1 MGGDW
6 AEPLRFVANIPP
18 LIAFVYCFLGRQL
31 LLIELNK
38 AKSQQTLAEKLSSVH
53 QFANSYRHIDKQL
66 V

>member
-1 MGGDW
+1 M
-6 AEPLRFVANIPP
+6 
-18 LIAFVYCFLGRQL
+18 
-31 LLIELNK
+31 LIELNK